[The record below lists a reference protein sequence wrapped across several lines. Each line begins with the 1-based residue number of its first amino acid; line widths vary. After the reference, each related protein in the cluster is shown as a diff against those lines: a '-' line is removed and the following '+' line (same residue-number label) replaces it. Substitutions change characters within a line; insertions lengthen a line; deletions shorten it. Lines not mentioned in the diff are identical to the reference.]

1 MKKLT
6 DKEWLRVFNQFF
18 DQCFK
23 VELKNGLSTKE
34 AMELAFQKTV
44 DLEYHPDFPVSL
56 PINQRVLDEW
66 GEKHQN
72 MLADNIH
79 IAIINST
86 PQSTEVGIIKVKREW
101 LRCDFPQWLIDNGHY
116 DYFYEISDD
125 EMELIEF
132 FLYVYCDYSQ
142 NNLLWQCV
150 PEDTQLKRKT
160 IKDYQK

>member
-18 DQCFK
+18 DQCFNI
-23 VELKNGLSTKE
+23 ELKNGLSTKE

-44 DLEYHPDFPVSL
+44 DLEYHPYFPVSL
-56 PINQRVLDEW
+56 SVNQRVLSEW
-66 GEKHQN
+66 GEKYQN

-79 IAIINST
+79 IAIINSA

-116 DYFYEISDD
+116 D
-125 EMELIEF
+125 
-132 FLYVYCDYSQ
+132 
-142 NNLLWQCV
+142 
-150 PEDTQLKRKT
+150 
-160 IKDYQK
+160 